1 MIFCQSCGMPLT
13 EQLFGTNT
21 DGSKNGDYCI
31 YCYKDGRFLQDCTM
45 EEMIEH
51 CASFVDQVNAGSGM
65 HMTREEYIGQMKAY
79 FPKLKRWR
87 KH

>member
-1 MIFCQSCGMPLT
+1 MAIYR
-13 EQLFGTNT
+13 TNGRDT
-21 DGSKNGDYCI
+21 SQNNKR
-31 YCYKDGRFLQDCTM
+31 YKDGRFLQDCTM

-65 HMTREEYIGQMKAY
+65 HMTREEYFGQMKAY